1 QLRADPYVSRYAEL
15 DQYRACGADR
25 GLRAVLLLAPDVE
38 MRALARALRRDL
50 AHEAA
55 ARKLVALPDDVDQ
68 VDVHLAAGD
77 PARAE
82 AVGHHL
88 REKADGHHAL
98 DDDVR
103 EPPLERHFFVV
114 VVVLVRPAELP
125 AHLERY
131 L

>member
-1 QLRADPYVSRYAEL
+1 NCEQTVVSRYGDL
-15 DQYRACGADR
+15 DQYRACAADR

-38 MRALARALRRDL
+38 MRALARAFRRDL

-68 VDVHLAAGD
+68 VDVHLAADD
-77 PARAE
+77 PAGAE

-88 REKADGHHAL
+88 REKADRHHAL

-103 EPPLERHFFVV
+103 EAPLQRHFFVV
-114 VVVLVRPAELP
+114 VIVAVRAAEL
-125 AHLERY
+125 
-131 L
+131 